1 MKCRQTITLYN
12 RLGEVGYKERWSRAV
27 ICNVFY
33 DTTNAKSRKQTGD
46 ASEDKLFLAA
56 FDCQIKADKRLIDPE
71 EYEKLAIADKEKIF
85 AFCQNAIICLGIV
98 DDPEPSGGYTITAAD
113 HLIHGSERIHHWE
126 VTAK

>member
-12 RLGEVGYKERWSRAV
+12 RLGEVDYKERWSRAV
-27 ICNVFY
+27 IQNVFY
-33 DTTNAKSRKQTGD
+33 DTINAKSRKQTGD

-56 FDCQIKADKRLIDPE
+56 FDCQIKADKLLIDPE
-71 EYEKLAIADKEKIF
+71 DYEQLSVTEKEKSF
-85 AFCQNAIICLGIV
+85 AFCQNSVICLGV
-98 DDPEPSGGYTITAAD
+98 ANGPDPSGGYTITAAD